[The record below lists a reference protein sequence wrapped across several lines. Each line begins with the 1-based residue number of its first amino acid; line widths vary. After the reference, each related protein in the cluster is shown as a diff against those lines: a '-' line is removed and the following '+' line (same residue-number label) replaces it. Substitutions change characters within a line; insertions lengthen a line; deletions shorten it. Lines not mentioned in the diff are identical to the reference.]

1 MRPLTCLASESAR
14 IKGHAD
20 VAQCRVI
27 VPVRSVVVPL
37 VTTISKGA
45 KWNKRADRG
54 AESGALCHIAGA
66 AVQVAP
72 CQFIKPFTLDTV
84 INWRESR
91 PSSALLAVR
100 DGAALVVATL
110 EGGPSA
116 LGFPRGARSGCG
128 GVHAGVVGVEEPA
141 SCLPR

>member
-1 MRPLTCLASESAR
+1 MVDEDKDRGIVPAHITPLNGPPEHLMRPLTCLAGESAR

-54 AESGALCHIAGA
+54 AEVGAFCHVAGT
-66 AVQVAP
+66 AVKVAH
-72 CQFIKPFTLDTV
+72 C
-84 INWRESR
+84 
-91 PSSALLAVR
+91 
-100 DGAALVVATL
+100 
-110 EGGPSA
+110 
-116 LGFPRGARSGCG
+116 
-128 GVHAGVVGVEEPA
+128 
-141 SCLPR
+141 